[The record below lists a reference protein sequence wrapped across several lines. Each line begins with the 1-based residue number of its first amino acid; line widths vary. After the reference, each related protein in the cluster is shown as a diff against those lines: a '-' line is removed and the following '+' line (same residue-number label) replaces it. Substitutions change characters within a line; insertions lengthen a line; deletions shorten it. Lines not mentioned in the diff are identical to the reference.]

1 MFSLQILALIVSE
14 LLDNS
19 RVVIFRHVLFS
30 RCIGVKLCWRNNF
43 FQGEAMLE
51 QKIRLGVSS
60 CLLGEKVRFD
70 GGHKLDHFL
79 TETLG
84 RFVEYVPVCPEV
96 EMGLPTPRQALR
108 LVGAAEAQRMVFS
121 KSGEDLT
128 ERMTAWARGRLTALQ
143 KEDLCGFIFKSKSPS
158 SGMER
163 VKLYDRNGVPNKQGV
178 GLFAQAFMER
188 FPLLP
193 VEEDGRLHD
202 PGLREN
208 FIESIFTL
216 KRWREMLAT
225 GKRRG
230 NLVNFHARHKLL
242 LLSHST
248 ESYRQMGKLV
258 AGAKEV
264 EGELL
269 FDRYLCLLMQGLRLK
284 TTVAKHVNVLQH
296 VLGYFK
302 QQLSAD
308 EKQEVLSI
316 IGNYR
321 AQQIPLIV
329 PITLLNH
336 FVRKYD
342 QAYLKQQVYLNPHP
356 LELQLRNHV

>member
-1 MFSLQILALIVSE
+1 MSE
-14 LLDNS
+14 
-19 RVVIFRHVLFS
+19 
-30 RCIGVKLCWRNNF
+30 
-43 FQGEAMLE
+43 E
-51 QKIRLGVSS
+51 KIRLGVSS

-79 TETLG
+79 TDTLG

-96 EMGLPTPRQALR
+96 EVGLPTPRETLR
-108 LVGAAEAQRMVFS
+108 LVGEPETPRLVFT
-121 KSGEDLT
+121 KSGEDIT
-128 ERMTAWARGRLTALQ
+128 ERMTDWARERVVALE
-143 KEDLCGFIFKSKSPS
+143 KEDLSGFIFKSKSPS

-178 GLFAQAFMER
+178 GLFARVFMEH

-202 PGLREN
+202 PHLREN
-208 FIESIFTL
+208 FIEIIFVL
-216 KRWREMLAT
+216 KRWRETLAEGMT
-225 GKRRG
+225 RG
-230 NLVNFHARHKLL
+230 RLVNFHTHHKLL

-248 ESYRQMGKLV
+248 EIYRQMGQLV
-258 AGAKEV
+258 ARAKELEEKV
-264 EGELL
+264 L
-269 FDRYLCLLMQGLRLK
+269 FDQYLLLLMRGLRLK

-308 EKQEVLSI
+308 EKQEILSI

-329 PITLLNH
+329 PVTLLNH

-342 QAYLKQQVYLNPHP
+342 QAYLKQQIYLSPHP
-356 LELQLRNHV
+356 LELRLRNHV